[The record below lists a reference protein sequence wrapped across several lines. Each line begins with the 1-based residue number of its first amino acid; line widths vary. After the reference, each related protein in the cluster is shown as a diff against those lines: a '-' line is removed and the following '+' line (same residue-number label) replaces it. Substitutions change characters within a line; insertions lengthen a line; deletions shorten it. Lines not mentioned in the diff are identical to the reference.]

1 MNSPTNRP
9 SDICRP
15 DLPILVSNKNEGF
28 DIKQGL
34 DSWFVPAFSAIADR
48 SKKLTSSSTAIFCL
62 ENVCSRSLKKH
73 LKMSENILA
82 FLIKNTSRTV
92 AKFFNSNF

>member
-1 MNSPTNRP
+1 MNLPANRP

-48 SKKLTSSSTAIFCL
+48 
-62 ENVCSRSLKKH
+62 
-73 LKMSENILA
+73 
-82 FLIKNTSRTV
+82 
-92 AKFFNSNF
+92 